1 LSQNPERTLVLAKP
15 DAVQRGLAGE
25 IITRLERTGLRL
37 VGLKLVHI
45 DTALARKHYAVHQG
59 KPFFDGLVKFITSS
73 PVVAMVWEGP
83 RAVEIVRKT
92 MGATDPAKSAPG
104 SLRGDFGLTIGMNL
118 VHGSDAPETA
128 AKEISLFFK
137 PNELVSYKRDI
148 ERWIVE

>member
-1 LSQNPERTLVLAKP
+1 MSTPERTLVLAKP

-37 VGLKLVHI
+37 VGLKLLHI
-45 DTALARKHYAVHQG
+45 DMALARKHYAVHED

-83 RAVEIVRKT
+83 RAVEVVRKT

-118 VHGSDAPETA
+118 VHGSDSPENA
-128 AKEISLFFK
+128 AKEVALFFK
-137 PNELVSYKRDI
+137 PNELVTYKRDI
-148 ERWIVE
+148 ERWVIE

>member
-1 LSQNPERTLVLAKP
+1 MSQNPERTLVLAKP